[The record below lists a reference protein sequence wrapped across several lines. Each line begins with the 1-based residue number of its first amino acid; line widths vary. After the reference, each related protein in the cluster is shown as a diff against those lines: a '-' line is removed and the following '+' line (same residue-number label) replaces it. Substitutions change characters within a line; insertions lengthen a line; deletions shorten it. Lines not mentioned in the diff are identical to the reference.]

1 MTGETGKETGKFGVT
16 IQMHD
21 FWQGGEGIELILSV
35 KKIRDFTVNGEKKEQ
50 NNINVTKITI
60 FSIT

>member
-1 MTGETGKETGKFGVT
+1 MENIT
-16 IQMHD
+16 D
-21 FWQGGEGIELILSV
+21 FLSV